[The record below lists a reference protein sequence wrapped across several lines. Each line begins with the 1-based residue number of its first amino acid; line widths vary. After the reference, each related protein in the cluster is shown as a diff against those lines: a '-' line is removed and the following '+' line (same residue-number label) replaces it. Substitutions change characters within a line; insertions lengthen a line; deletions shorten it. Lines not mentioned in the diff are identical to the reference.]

1 MRMEESDL
9 RLQYDIEQLLARYA
23 HCLDDDRL
31 EDWPKFF
38 ADTCLY
44 KITSAENR
52 RRNLPVGLFFAN
64 TRGMLED
71 RVSAL
76 REANIYEPQRYRHFI
91 AQTVILGHDAT
102 VARVQSSFQVVR
114 IMQDGRTMLFATG
127 CYLDRIAIAAAPF
140 LFEERIVVCDSDRI
154 DTLLVIPF

>member
-1 MRMEESDL
+1 MDDGDL
-9 RLQYDIEQLLARYA
+9 RLQHEIEQLLGRYA

-31 EDWPKFF
+31 EEWPKFF
-38 ADTCLY
+38 AATCLY
-44 KITSAENR
+44 KITSAENLR
-52 RRNLPVGLFFAN
+52 RGLPVGLFFAN

-91 AQTVILGHDAT
+91 AQTVILEHDAAI
-102 VARVQSSFQVVR
+102 ARVQSSFQIVR

-127 CYLDRIAIAAAPF
+127 TYLDRIAIAAAPF

-154 DTLLVIPF
+154 DTLLALPF

>member
-1 MRMEESDL
+1 MTGEGDL

-31 EDWPKFF
+31 EEWPRFF
-38 ADTCLY
+38 ADSCLY
-44 KITSAENR
+44 KITSAENQR
-52 RRNLPVGLFFAN
+52 RGLPVGLFFAN

-91 AQTVILGHDAT
+91 AQTVILGRDSA
-102 VARVQSSFQVVR
+102 VARVQSSFQIVR
-114 IMQDGRTMLFATG
+114 IMQDGRTALFATG
-127 CYLDRIAIAAAPF
+127 SYLDRIAIAAAPF
-140 LFEERIVVCDSDRI
+140 LFEERLVVCDSDRI
-154 DTLLVIPF
+154 DTLLAIPF

>member
-1 MRMEESDL
+1 MDADL
-9 RLQYDIEQLLARYA
+9 RLQYGVEQLLARYA

-31 EDWPKFF
+31 EEWPQFF
-38 ADTCLY
+38 VESCLY

-52 RRNLPVGLFFAN
+52 RRGLPVGLFFAN
-64 TRGMLED
+64 TRGMLQD

-76 REANIYEPQRYRHFI
+76 REANIYEPQHYRHFV
-91 AQTVILGHDAT
+91 AQTVILEHDAA
-102 VARVQSSFQVVR
+102 VARVQSSFQIVR

-154 DTLLVIPF
+154 DTLLAIPF